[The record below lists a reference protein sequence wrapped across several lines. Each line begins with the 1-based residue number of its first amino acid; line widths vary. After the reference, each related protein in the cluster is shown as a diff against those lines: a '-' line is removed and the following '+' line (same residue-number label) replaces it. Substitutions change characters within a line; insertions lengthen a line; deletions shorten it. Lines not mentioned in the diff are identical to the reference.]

1 MLTRDLLYAFRM
13 LQKNPAF
20 AVTAVLTIAL
30 GIGASTAAS
39 RQSRAAPDEGVI
51 EACFFDNFFIFR
63 GSLCLSFLG
72 NFGFFM

>member
-1 MLTRDLLYAFRM
+1 VNERVI
-13 LQKNPAF
+13 QKRSSEP
-20 AVTAVLTIAL
+20 
-30 GIGASTAAS
+30 SSAAS